1 MGVREENIRTNKQ
14 TMIETQTTLLISNP
28 PTMEDEKSEVR
39 FPGQGNT
46 CGEWT
51 DEEYAEYEQEVS
63 ENDCVICGECD
74 CQSEKCEMEIERQ
87 ECMAEYW
94 ADF

>member
-1 MGVREENIRTNKQ
+1 
-14 TMIETQTTLLISNP
+14 MIETQTTLVISNP

-87 ECMAEYW
+87 EYMAEYW